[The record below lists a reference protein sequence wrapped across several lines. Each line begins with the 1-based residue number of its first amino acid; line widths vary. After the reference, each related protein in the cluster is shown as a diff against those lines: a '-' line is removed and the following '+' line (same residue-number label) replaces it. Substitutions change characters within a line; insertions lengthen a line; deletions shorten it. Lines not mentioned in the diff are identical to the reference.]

1 MLGVYSKGMIKMILN
16 LCSWNT
22 DVEHGHKSLQDDR
35 INEILY
41 LQNEEALYFSGKEEG
56 ALA

>member
-1 MLGVYSKGMIKMILN
+1 MIKMILN

-35 INEILY
+35 MNEILY